1 MRVLGEL
8 SEGAVIVPDVVDIL
22 VLPDEVIAPD
32 VIVPD
37 PTDKDAPDKAP
48 DADIVPDFTFLMS
61 SREFQNFE
69 REAPTT

>member
-32 VIVPD
+32 VIVPGLIQQIKTH
-37 PTDKDAPDKAP
+37 PIKHLML
-48 DADIVPDFTFLMS
+48 ILFLTLLS
-61 SREFQNFE
+61 
-69 REAPTT
+69 